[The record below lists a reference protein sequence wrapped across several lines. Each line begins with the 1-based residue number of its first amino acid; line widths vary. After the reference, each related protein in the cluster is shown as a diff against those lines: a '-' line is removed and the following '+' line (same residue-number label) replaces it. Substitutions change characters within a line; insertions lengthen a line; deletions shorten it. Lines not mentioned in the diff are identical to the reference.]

1 MEVFHLFCFIEIFD
15 YLCPMLTYLHYCLIV
30 TCLSRFNEGRKGK
43 GAKTIGEE
51 IEELLNTFIG
61 AAFVLGIV
69 FLIFFILKTILFGF

>member
-1 MEVFHLFCFIEIFD
+1 
-15 YLCPMLTYLHYCLIV
+15 MLTYLHYCLIV
-30 TCLSRFNEGRKGK
+30 TCLSRFIQGRKGNV
-43 GAKTIGEE
+43 AQTLGEE